1 MVTKS
6 SNTTLALTLDEADVA
21 KIIDATV
28 QAQVAMV
35 LSQNGANLV
44 QSMVSAALF
53 VRKDSYG
60 HNSTDKRHPTVLET
74 VVNERIKAVA
84 IQAVKD
90 WFEQH
95 REVVT
100 KEISKQL
107 SSNRVGI
114 AEALIG
120 SLTGLIDSS
129 YRLNVN
135 LTYSHNNKE

>member
-1 MVTKS
+1 MGTKS

-35 LSQNGANLV
+35 LSQNGASLV
-44 QSMVSAALF
+44 EGMVREALF
-53 VRKDSYG
+53 VRRDPYG
-60 HNSTDKRHPTVLET
+60 HNSHDTRHPTVLEK
-74 VVNERIKAVA
+74 VVNERIKEVAV
-84 IQAVKD
+84 QAVKD

-95 REVVT
+95 REVVA
-100 KEISKQL
+100 KEIGKQL
-107 SSNRVGI
+107 SSNRVTI
-114 AEALIG
+114 AEKLIG

-135 LTYSHNNKE
+135 LTYSKTGDG